1 VIGPHHNQCSFFRWS
16 DAYDLLEEM
25 KTNRASSTHQVIA
38 SLIKGEYDDSSNWQM
53 VEYALKNSTME
64 GCDYSLR
71 FFNALLD
78 VLWWFGQKGRAA
90 RVLDQAVKFGL
101 FPELYRDTKLV
112 WSLDVHR

>member
-1 VIGPHHNQCSFFRWS
+1 
-16 DAYDLLEEM
+16 M

-78 VLWWFGQKGRAA
+78 VLWSEGPSCKSSGSSSKIWA
-90 RVLDQAVKFGL
+90 L
-101 FPELYRDTKLV
+101 P
-112 WSLDVHR
+112 

>member
-1 VIGPHHNQCSFFRWS
+1 MCIFRWT

-25 KTNRASSTHQVIA
+25 KSNRASSTHQVIA

-53 VEYALKNSTME
+53 VEYALESSTLE

-78 VLWWFGQKGRAA
+78 VLWWFGQKARAT
-90 RVLDQAVKFGL
+90 RVLDGAVKCGL
-101 FPELYRDTKLV
+101 FPELFRDTELV
-112 WSLDVHR
+112 WSVDVHR